1 MYYSDGIIYENGR
14 PPSGKTTSSTDDPAM
29 PEGYEGLEKMSE
41 ERKNTILT
49 DNSIPMFQGTENTN
63 NPTPVSPTV
72 LTTQQSLA
80 TITTERN
87 SSGGNGRRSL
97 RQERFKKPAATVDD
111 DLAQERGGTVRESDS
126 FSTGS
131 RSSTR
136 ENSPADRYSSDWDS
150 SGRGSTM
157 ATSPGSLARNNRKK
171 SGICRRPTLMVKQT
185 LWVERDE

>member
-1 MYYSDGIIYENGR
+1 MAWLHKPSSLSGLGTRRIVFQLMYYSDGIIYENGR

-97 RQERFKKPAATVDD
+97 RQ
-111 DLAQERGGTVRESDS
+111 G
-126 FSTGS
+126 
-131 RSSTR
+131 
-136 ENSPADRYSSDWDS
+136 
-150 SGRGSTM
+150 
-157 ATSPGSLARNNRKK
+157 
-171 SGICRRPTLMVKQT
+171 
-185 LWVERDE
+185 